1 LATSHLIKNGHNNI
15 GLLLCNSLNSDKI
28 SEGYIRALYDS
39 DILFDSNKVFRGQ
52 DILEAGK
59 IGSHQ
64 LINMNVTAIVCENE
78 KIACSLY
85 QICST
90 YGVLIPKDISVIC
103 INTSGLSEMLSPRL
117 DTVDLEIEN
126 IGKQAVRAMLSI
138 VESKEAPNNIIR
150 EIDIRLK
157 VGESVTSPFR
167 KYNNNNKKI
176 VVIGSMNM
184 DININVDKMPTD
196 GETLITNSIA
206 LLPGGKG
213 ANQAVGA
220 GKLGGLVYAIGCIG
234 NDNDGKTIYNSLV
247 SNSVKADGVK
257 FDSSLPTG
265 KAYINIAKNG
275 ESAIVV
281 YPGANDNLNIHQ
293 ISKHK
298 DLIIDAEFCL
308 MSLEVSIKTIEFALN
323 LCKKNKV
330 KVMVKPST
338 MEKINDNFI
347 KDIDYFIPNEK
358 EINRLVE
365 GDLSVIQKANLLFEK
380 GVKNVIVTLGS
391 KGCYLKN
398 KDYSLLFE
406 AAPFEANDTTGAA
419 DAFIS
424 ALAVFMCEGNDLIT
438 SIKFALYAAGI
449 SITRQGVQT
458 SMPDRMTLEMY
469 RSDILNTLKV
479 TKV

>member
-1 LATSHLIKNGHNNI
+1 MS
-15 GLLLCNSLNSDKI
+15 
-28 SEGYIRALYDS
+28 
-39 DILFDSNKVFRGQ
+39 
-52 DILEAGK
+52 
-59 IGSHQ
+59 Q
-64 LINMNVTAIVCENE
+64 L
-78 KIACSLY
+78 
-85 QICST
+85 
-90 YGVLIPKDISVIC
+90 
-103 INTSGLSEMLSPRL
+103 
-117 DTVDLEIEN
+117 
-126 IGKQAVRAMLSI
+126 
-138 VESKEAPNNIIR
+138 
-150 EIDIRLK
+150 
-157 VGESVTSPFR
+157 
-167 KYNNNNKKI
+167 NNKKI

-406 AAPFEANDTTGAA
+406 AAPFEANDTTGVA
-419 DAFIS
+419 DAFYKCFS
-424 ALAVFMCEGNDLIT
+424 CV
-438 SIKFALYAAGI
+438 Y
-449 SITRQGVQT
+449 V
-458 SMPDRMTLEMY
+458 
-469 RSDILNTLKV
+469 
-479 TKV
+479 

>member
-1 LATSHLIKNGHNNI
+1 M
-15 GLLLCNSLNSDKI
+15 
-28 SEGYIRALYDS
+28 
-39 DILFDSNKVFRGQ
+39 FRGQ

-298 DLIIDAEFCL
+298 DLIIDAN
-308 MSLEVSIKTIEFALN
+308 FA
-323 LCKKNKV
+323 
-330 KVMVKPST
+330 
-338 MEKINDNFI
+338 
-347 KDIDYFIPNEK
+347 
-358 EINRLVE
+358 
-365 GDLSVIQKANLLFEK
+365 
-380 GVKNVIVTLGS
+380 
-391 KGCYLKN
+391 
-398 KDYSLLFE
+398 
-406 AAPFEANDTTGAA
+406 
-419 DAFIS
+419 
-424 ALAVFMCEGNDLIT
+424 
-438 SIKFALYAAGI
+438 
-449 SITRQGVQT
+449 
-458 SMPDRMTLEMY
+458 
-469 RSDILNTLKV
+469 
-479 TKV
+479 